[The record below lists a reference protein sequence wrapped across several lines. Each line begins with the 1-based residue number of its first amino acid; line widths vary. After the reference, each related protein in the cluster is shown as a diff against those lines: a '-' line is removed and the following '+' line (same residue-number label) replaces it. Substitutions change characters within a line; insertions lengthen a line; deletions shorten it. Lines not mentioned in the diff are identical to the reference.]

1 MSAVSTLIE
10 PNALAAMNEEILD
23 ASTSDSSCN
32 IVRPTAQEMLEA
44 AEPFFSLIA
53 GRRSVRQFAPD
64 APPRELVMR
73 AIEAATHAPSGMN
86 KQPWR
91 FVVVASESVKA
102 EMVTRV
108 SHEIET
114 ILTLLAGDEY
124 AERVA
129 GYLRNYATLFRNA
142 PFIINVL
149 YREYG
154 QVIASLLERSNIS
167 YPENQE
173 EAANPAM
180 QSVSA
185 AIQNLQLAAHAVG
198 LATCWMTA
206 PLFAKQ
212 QLHELLKVESPW
224 QLAAVI
230 PIGYAARDNTTAPRR
245 IRFDRVVRWI
255 D

>member
-1 MSAVSTLIE
+1 MSLVNTLIE
-10 PNALAAMNEEILD
+10 PNALAALDDESAFVANSSPRVTLPPEEILE
-23 ASTSDSSCN
+23 N
-32 IVRPTAQEMLEA
+32 
-44 AEPFFSLIA
+44 AEPFLSVIA
-53 GRRSVRQFAPD
+53 GRRSVRHFASDP
-64 APPRELVMR
+64 PPRELVLR
-73 AIEAATHAPSGMN
+73 AIESATHAPSGMN

-91 FVVVASESVKA
+91 FVVVSNDEVKA
-102 EMVTRV
+102 EMVRRV
-108 SHEIET
+108 QDEIEK
-114 ILTLLAGDEY
+114 ILRMLAGDEY
-124 AERVA
+124 GDKVA
-129 GYLRNYATLFRNA
+129 SYLRNYATLFRNA
-142 PFIINVL
+142 PVVINVL

-185 AIQNLQLAAHAVG
+185 AIQNLQLAAHALG

-212 QLHELLKVESPW
+212 QLHELLSVEEPW
-224 QLAAVI
+224 QLCAVI
-230 PIGYAARDNTTAPRR
+230 PIGYAANQKTCAPRR

>member
-1 MSAVSTLIE
+1 MTPVQRQISESAESEQTDQPFSAEQIM
-10 PNALAAMNEEILD
+10 A
-23 ASTSDSSCN
+23 
-32 IVRPTAQEMLEA
+32 R
-44 AEPFFSLIA
+44 AEPILSVIA
-53 GRRSVRQFAPD
+53 GRRSVRNFAPEM
-64 APPRELVMR
+64 PPKELVLR

-91 FVVVASESVKA
+91 FVVVANERTKS
-102 EMVTRV
+102 EMVKCV
-108 SHEIET
+108 SDEIET
-114 ILTLLAGDEY
+114 ILELLAGGKYTEK
-124 AERVA
+124 V
-129 GYLRNYATLFRNA
+129 GCYLRNYATTFCSA
-142 PFIINVL
+142 PVVINVL

-154 QVIASLLERSNIS
+154 QVIASLMERENIS

-185 AIQNLQLAAHAVG
+185 AIQNLQLAAKALG

-206 PLFAKQ
+206 PLFAKN
-212 QLHELLKVESPW
+212 QLHELLEVEEPW

-230 PIGYAARDNTTAPRR
+230 PIGYPLKDGRATPHR
-245 IRFDRVVRWI
+245 IRFERVVRWL

>member
-1 MSAVSTLIE
+1 MSAVDTLIE
-10 PNALAAMNEEILD
+10 PNALAAMNED
-23 ASTSDSSCN
+23 AASTAGSCASCN
-32 IVRPTAQEMLEA
+32 KARPAAQEMLEA
-44 AEPFFSLIA
+44 AEPFFALIA
-53 GRRSVRQFAPD
+53 GRRSVRQFTPD

-73 AIEAATHAPSGMN
+73 AIESATHAPSGMN

-91 FVVVASESVKA
+91 FVVVANERVKE
-102 EMVTRV
+102 EMVVRV
-108 SHEIET
+108 SREIET
-114 ILTLLAGDEY
+114 ILALLAGDEY
-124 AERVA
+124 ADKVA
-129 GYLRNYATLFRNA
+129 GYLRNYATLFRHA
-142 PFIINVL
+142 PIIINVL

-212 QLHELLKVESPW
+212 QLHELLEVEAPW

-230 PIGYAARDNTTAPRR
+230 PIGYAARENTNAPRR
-245 IRFDRVVRWI
+245 IRFDRVVRWVE
-255 D
+255 

>member
-1 MSAVSTLIE
+1 MAAADTLIE
-10 PNALAAMNEEILD
+10 PNALAAMTDE
-23 ASTSDSSCN
+23 ATAAARPSTAKRDE
-32 IVRPTAQEMLEA
+32 RTPQEVIEA
-44 AEPFFSLIA
+44 AEPFLSLIA

-64 APPRELVMR
+64 MPPRELVLR
-73 AIEAATHAPSGMN
+73 AIESATHAPSGMN

-91 FVVVASESVKA
+91 FFIVSSDAVKA
-102 EMVTRV
+102 EMVRRV
-108 SHEIET
+108 SCEIET

-124 AERVA
+124 ADKVA
-129 GYLRNYATLFRNA
+129 SYLRNYATLFRNA
-142 PFIINVL
+142 PVVINVL

-154 QVIASLLERSNIS
+154 QVIASLLERSNIH

-185 AIQNLQLAAHAVG
+185 AIQNLQLAAHALG

-206 PLFAKQ
+206 PLFAKE
-212 QLHELLKVESPW
+212 QLHKLLNVEEPW

-230 PIGYAARDNTTAPRR
+230 PIGYPAKEHTCAPRR

-255 D
+255 E